1 MSQIFNR
8 KKIFILTKN
17 ANLKYLLM
25 IIMMKIAKMKQSVY
39 VMVTIINNIYIL
51 DAINYSV

>member
-17 ANLKYLLM
+17 ANLKYLM